1 MALTYKESLLVKAS
15 VPVLREHG
23 ETVSR
28 LCYSRLLAANPEF
41 NNILSK
47 TNQANGRQ
55 PRAFT
60 AVILAFASHI
70 SHTSELVP
78 RLERM
83 CNKHCSLGVKPEHYA
98 VIGKHLL
105 EAFALVLG
113 SQWTPALNAA
123 WAKAYSMLSKMLMTR
138 EGQMYGQFG
147 AWQGWRNFRLDRKV
161 IEADGIFSLH
171 LTPCDGGLLP
181 NFRPGQ
187 YVSVRVP
194 VPSTGNYASRQYS
207 LSECSGDSYYR
218 ITVRRVQGTKGEA
231 AGVVSGLLDERQTG
245 DILQLTHPT
254 GEFYF
259 DNHPSMS
266 PLVLISAGIGVT
278 PLISILHS
286 ALALNPD
293 RPVSWIHCSPRK
305 APFEDHLRQL
315 AEAHPNLRTKFFRS
329 KARQPDLEN
338 KPPQYEMGRLE
349 LASIG
354 LEKLHLDHG
363 GAEYYI
369 CGPELLT
376 EDVAGFLSIQGV
388 DPARVK
394 HELFTTGD
402 LEFKAY
408 NV

>member
-15 VPVLREHG
+15 VPALREHG

-28 LCYSRLLAANPEF
+28 LCYSRLLAKNPEF
-41 NNILSK
+41 NNLLSK
-47 TNQANGRQ
+47 TNQATGRQ

-70 SHTSELVP
+70 NHTSELVP
-78 RLERM
+78 RMERM
-83 CNKHCSLGVKPEHYA
+83 CNKHCSLGVKPEHYD

-105 EAFALVLG
+105 EAFAIVLG
-113 SQWTPALNAA
+113 SQWTPALNSA
-123 WAKAYSMLSKMLMTR
+123 WAKAYSMLAKMLMAR
-138 EGQMYGQFG
+138 EGQMYSKFG
-147 AWQGWRNFRLDRKV
+147 SWQGWRNFRLERKV
-161 IEADGIFSLH
+161 IEADDVFSLY
-171 LTPCDGGLLP
+171 LAPCDGGLLP
-181 NFRPGQ
+181 DFLPGQ
-187 YVSVRVP
+187 YISVRVP
-194 VPSTGNYASRQYS
+194 VPSTGHYALRQYS
-207 LSECSGDSYYR
+207 LTDCPGNDYYR
-218 ITVRRVQGTKGEA
+218 ITVKRVRGTKDGA
-231 AGVVSGLLDERQTG
+231 AGIVSSLLDERQAG

-254 GEFYF
+254 GEFSF
-259 DNHPSMS
+259 DNHSFTA

-286 ALALNPD
+286 ALTLNSD

-305 APFEDHLRQL
+305 APFEDHVRQL
-315 AEAHPNLRTKFFRS
+315 AQTHPNLRTKFFRS
-329 KARQPDLEN
+329 KAWQPDLEN
-338 KPPQYEMGRLE
+338 KPPQYEMGRLD

-376 EDVAGFLSIQGV
+376 EDVEGFLTIQGV
-388 DPARVK
+388 DPNRIK

-402 LEFKAY
+402 LEFRTY